1 MSKINQLLYEP
12 DLEQGLEL
20 PSRKPKKCGATIWLT
35 GLSGAGKTAIGQ
47 FLEKELQMQGYSA
60 TLLDG
65 EKVHQTLANS
75 GFNRDNWNEDIRC
88 ISFMADTLNQNG
100 VFVIISAIAPY
111 RAFREEMRQR
121 ISNFIEV
128 HVDAPLKARD
138 QHDVKGCYTQTEVD
152 RIIELIN
159 ADSIYEPPLHP
170 EVECKTDRESV
181 ADSAAA
187 ILIKLREL
195 GLIGTETVSS
205 LVPFHLSI
213 SVTSLESTRKF
224 YRDIIGA
231 PERRASRSSAHFDFF
246 GSQLTCHEV
255 PDYSAKTLKRKVD
268 AEDVPVPHFGAALP
282 FETFARISDRLLHH
296 GIEFVR
302 KPSLRFINKGHEQH
316 VLFVED
322 PSGYGIEIKSF
333 TKVPMGVWA

>member
-1 MSKINQLLYEP
+1 MATINQLLNETNVS
-12 DLEQGLEL
+12 QGLEM
-20 PSRKPKKCGATIWLT
+20 PIQQKCGATIWLT
-35 GLSGAGKTAIGQ
+35 GLSSAGKTTIGQ
-47 FLEKELQMQGYSA
+47 FLEKELQVQGYST

-65 EKVHQTLANS
+65 EKIHRTLNS
-75 GFNRDNWNEDIRC
+75 GLSKGNWDEDIRC

-100 VFVIISAIAPY
+100 AFVIISAVTPC

-121 ISNFIEV
+121 VKNFIEV
-128 HVDAPLKARD
+128 YVNAPLEVCVQR
-138 QHDVKGCYTQTEVD
+138 DVKGFYQQMQ
-152 RIIELIN
+152 
-159 ADSIYEPPLHP
+159 ADQRFGFTSLERIYEPPLHA
-170 EVECKTDRESV
+170 EVECKTDQESV
-181 ADSAAA
+181 AESTGA
-187 ILIKLREL
+187 ILAKLREL
-195 GLIGTETVSS
+195 GFIKAEPITS

-213 SVTSLESTRKF
+213 SVTSLDSTRRF

-255 PDYSAKTLKRKVD
+255 PDYSARSLKRKVD

-282 FETFARISDRLLHH
+282 LEEFVRVSDRLIQH
-296 GIEFVR
+296 GIEFIR
-302 KPSLRFINKGHEQH
+302 KPGLRFINKGHEQH

-333 TKVPMGVWA
+333 TKVPVGSWT

>member
-1 MSKINQLLYEP
+1 MSTIEQLLYGTN
-12 DLEQGLEL
+12 LEEGLEFS
-20 PSRKPKKCGATIWLT
+20 SRKQQRCGATIWLT
-35 GLSGAGKTAIGQ
+35 GLSGAGKTTIGQ

-65 EKVHQTLANS
+65 EGMHQALNP
-75 GFNRDNWNEDIRC
+75 GFNQGNWDEDIRC

-100 VFVIISAIAPY
+100 VFVIISAVAPN

-121 ISNFIEV
+121 VSNFVEV
-128 HVDAPLKARD
+128 YVNAPLEVCLQRDVSGFYRHAKAGPL
-138 QHDVKGCYTQTEVD
+138 VGLTSLEG
-152 RIIELIN
+152 
-159 ADSIYEPPLHP
+159 IYEPPFHA
-170 EVECKTDRESV
+170 EVECKTDRETV
-181 ADSAAA
+181 AESAGK
-187 ILIKLREL
+187 ILAKLKQL
-195 GLIGTETVSS
+195 NFLGTETLSS

-255 PDYSAKTLKRKVD
+255 PDYSARSLKRKVD

-282 FETFARISDRLLHH
+282 FETFSRISERLLHH
-296 GIEFVR
+296 GVEFIR
-302 KPSLRFINKGHEQH
+302 KPGLRFINKGHEQH